1 MRALSLFLVL
11 GFVVGSQGATLVAT
25 TPIVAD
31 VLGRICGERFQVVSL
46 IPYGVDPHAFE
57 LTSQDVQ
64 VLLSAEAIF
73 VSGAGL
79 EAHLAQLLGI
89 PEVAEKIFDLS
100 EDLPLRFVGDEPDP
114 HVWLDPL
121 LVAAWAEKIAEILSS
136 LDPDGAAFYSAQA
149 QILKDELH
157 ALDRWI
163 QAEVEKIPPE
173 RRLLVTDHYFLGYF
187 AARYGFTE
195 VGAIVP
201 SETTLA
207 EPSAKELA
215 ALVEKIK
222 HLKIPAIFVGPSFNI
237 NLAQSVARESGA
249 KVVVL
254 YAGNL
259 SGPEGPAPDYFS
271 LMRKLTQSIV
281 EALQ

>member
-1 MRALSLFLVL
+1 MRALAFLLAL
-11 GFVVGSQGATLVAT
+11 GLVFGGQGRTLVAT
-25 TPIVAD
+25 TTIVAD
-31 VLGRICGERFQVVSL
+31 VLSRICGERFQVISL

-57 LTSQDVQ
+57 PTPGDIR
-64 VLLSAEAIF
+64 LLLAAEAIF
-73 VSGAGL
+73 ANGAGL
-79 EAHLAQLLGI
+79 EESLAPILAI
-89 PEVAEKIFDLS
+89 PEVAGKLIDLS
-100 EDLPLRFVGDEPDP
+100 EGLSLHWIEDEPDP

-121 LVAAWAEKIAEILSS
+121 LVAAWAERIVGVLSQ
-136 LDPDGAAFYSAQA
+136 LDPDGADFYASQG
-149 QILKDELH
+149 QKLRDELF

-195 VGAIVP
+195 VGAIIP
-201 SETTLA
+201 SETTLS

-271 LMRKLTQSIV
+271 LVQELVRSIV